1 MKVLVSKQNEEVQI
15 FSLSQIRIFEVRK
28 NNKLLIFIQN
38 SIYFSFSLDYVSDP
52 LNVGQLF
59 SEQLLL
65 PISVILGGLP
75 NQSHFLLFVLRLVF
89 VSDGIDSLYLILSL
103 HPHIEPWVNIVT
115 KHFFYLSIF
124 IFLLVWCFGIDN
136 HYGLSR
142 LSLNWSQHCHSLL
155 SWIAAQNLLVFEL
168 L

>member
-1 MKVLVSKQNEEVQI
+1 MQVLVSKQNEEVQI

-65 PISVILGGLP
+65 PISVIFGGLP
-75 NQSHFLLFVLRLVF
+75 NQSHFLLLVLRLVF

-103 HPHIEPWVNIVT
+103 HPHIEP
-115 KHFFYLSIF
+115 
-124 IFLLVWCFGIDN
+124 
-136 HYGLSR
+136 
-142 LSLNWSQHCHSLL
+142 
-155 SWIAAQNLLVFEL
+155 
-168 L
+168 